1 MSLLQCMLITIHRQE
16 KCMFSCLLLLGKEL
30 QYLKKEV
37 LLSISFEWHPRK
49 LATLISFTYS
59 SDVSPP
65 EGNKV
70 DRVCDAIRAKLELAG
85 HNKYVQ
91 HLVFFLADLCSW

>member
-1 MSLLQCMLITIHRQE
+1 M
-16 KCMFSCLLLLGKEL
+16 
-30 QYLKKEV
+30 
-37 LLSISFEWHPRK
+37 
-49 LATLISFTYS
+49 
-59 SDVSPP
+59 SPP

-91 HLVFFLADLCSW
+91 HLVFFFWQIFDLGTDLSRAGLAKDLAFNCYDLWFYSTLGAQLGFSLNYFRDFTLIPPFIKKIEKCLIVFALI